1 MKYLL
6 DTNVISE
13 LRKSDGSVNVK
24 SFIEKIPNSDLF
36 ISVITIGEISRGIN
50 KMPSGKKK
58 KELAIWL
65 ETELQK
71 WFDERIIQISAEIM
85 IEWGK
90 ICASSSYTFP
100 IMDSLLAATAV
111 NERLTLV
118 TRNVKDFKNIP
129 NLALLNP
136 WD

>member
-13 LRKSDGSVNVK
+13 LRKSNGSVNVK

-50 KMPSGKKK
+50 KMPNGKKK
-58 KELAIWL
+58 KELAMWL
-65 ETELQK
+65 ETGLQR
-71 WFDERIIQISAEIM
+71 WFDERIIYISTEIM

-90 ICASSSYTFP
+90 ICANSAYTFP

-111 NERLTLV
+111 SERLALV

-129 NLALLNP
+129 NLVLLNP